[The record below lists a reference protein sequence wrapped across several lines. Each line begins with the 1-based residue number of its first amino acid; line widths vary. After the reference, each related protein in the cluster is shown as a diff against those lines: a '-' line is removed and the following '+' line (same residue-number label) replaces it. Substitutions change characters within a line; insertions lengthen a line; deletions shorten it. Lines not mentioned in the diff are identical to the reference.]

1 MNATPQYIRLTYE
14 RNKRRWTQQQV
25 GQLMKAL
32 GGHRRALTQNEV
44 SLIERGR
51 LLPDEE
57 QLDALGRLFKISPAS
72 VLMKECTIADPEPE
86 PELRVT
92 TDKVSA

>member
-1 MNATPQYIRLTYE
+1 MNAPPKYIRLIFE

-32 GGHRRALTQNEV
+32 GGYRRVLTQNEV

-51 LLPDEE
+51 LLPDDV

-72 VLMKECTIADPEPE
+72 VLLKPCTVADPEERPE
-86 PELRVT
+86 AT
-92 TDKVSA
+92 TEVSA